1 MTSHA
6 TEALLE
12 DLLHRALLATD
23 TGGRW
28 ATRSDDM
35 WCRVTPLDG
44 EQRPQGWKLHVSATA
59 ASAPAVLLK
68 SLEVLLPDASGFK
81 FARSLERVGALNSR
95 ATPRGSSGKFLT
107 VYPRSDADAA
117 RLAAELHRATAGLAG
132 PRILSDQ
139 QYAADSLVH
148 YRYGAFV
155 GRRRLSD
162 DGLLVWYFED
172 PDGNPVEDRRT
183 GRYTPPEWAVSPF
196 PAPAH
201 VPSPAPAPTAAA
213 PRPVVVGGRFSVREA
228 IRHTNKGGVYRGSDV
243 RTGAPVVIKETR
255 PHVEADASGSD
266 VRDWLRAE
274 ARTLEKLRGSGL
286 APEPLALFEHGGHLF
301 LAQEEVPGVP
311 LRTWVAERFR
321 DLGGERYGA
330 EATAQVARLVDLV
343 AAAHEHGCVLRDFTP
358 GNVMVRPDGELRL
371 IDLELAVLADDAAL
385 PTRVGTPGFSAPE
398 RLLDA
403 PVSPTADYYSLGAT
417 VCFVLAGKVPN
428 LLPEE
433 PQHRPAEER
442 LAEWLDASLVSVR
455 LPEGIRE
462 SILGLM
468 RDDPNARW
476 DPGRAREALGLTDGG
491 KTAGVSPV
499 GGPAAARSTAGG
511 PTAARSGAG
520 GKQAGGPTAAP
531 SNTDGPT
538 ASGPTATPSTTNG
551 SAAGRSTAGGPTA
564 ARSTAG
570 GQQASEPTATR
581 STIGGSAAGRATSGG
596 PTADGSTADRSTAN
610 GSTADGSTANRSTS
624 DGPTAGGPT
633 AGGPGAAGSTAGGPT
648 AAELPAVVPTARP
661 SRPSSAGSAAPPAA
675 CAAPL
680 DPPTTNVPPTPLSPP
695 TTNAPSAALS
705 PPPACAP
712 ACGDAIGTA
721 VDGIVRHLV
730 DTMTP
735 GDDRR
740 LWPVSTLA
748 GESDPCSVQ
757 QGAAGVLAV
766 LTRYF
771 ELTGDPRLPGP
782 LAVAGRWI
790 AERTEPR
797 SARPGLHFGTGGTAW
812 ALYEAGRAVGDRAL
826 VDHALALAVAPQRP
840 TPSHD
845 ITHGTAGSGMAS
857 VHLWRRTGDPRLAA
871 LVGEAA
877 DRLAEAARREASGV
891 SWPVPAEAVA
901 EEAGKRYLGFAHGS
915 SGIGCFLLAAASV
928 TGSPVH
934 RELAVAAGEHLV
946 AHAVDVGGAA
956 QWPAQTGD
964 VPTAPYWCHGSAGI
978 GSFLVRL
985 WRATGDDR
993 FGSLAR
999 AAGRAVVERASRA
1012 ALTQCHGLAGNGDFL
1027 LDLAEA
1033 TGDPA
1038 HRARA
1043 GDLARLLLAERSL
1056 RGGHVVF
1063 PNEYGEVSTG
1073 WSDGSAGILAFLLR
1087 VRHTE
1092 PRHWMVQLP
1101 V

>member
-1 MTSHA
+1 MTRHA
-6 TEALLE
+6 TEAVTEAVLE
-12 DLLHRALLATD
+12 DLLHRALRATG
-23 TGGRW
+23 TGERW
-28 ATRSDDM
+28 TTESDDM
-35 WCRVTPLDG
+35 WCRLAPTSG
-44 EQRPQGWKLHVSATA
+44 ERRRQGWKLHLSATA
-59 ASAPAVLLK
+59 ASAPAVLAKALD
-68 SLEVLLPDASGFK
+68 VLLRDASGFK

-117 RLAAELHRATAGLAG
+117 RLAGELHRATAGLAG

-155 GRRRLSD
+155 GLRRLSE

-196 PAPAH
+196 PAPSA
-201 VPSPAPAPTAAA
+201 PPAPAPAA

-255 PHVEADASGSD
+255 PHVEADASGRD

-274 ARTLEKLRGSGL
+274 ARTLEKLRGTGL

-321 DLGGERYGA
+321 DAGAERYAA
-330 EATAQVARLVDLV
+330 EAAEQAVRLVELV
-343 AAAHEHGCVLRDFTP
+343 AAAHARGCVLRDLTP

-371 IDLELAVLADDAAL
+371 IDLELAVLDDDEAL

-398 RLLDA
+398 RLADA

-417 VCFVLAGKVPN
+417 LCFVLAGKVPN
-428 LLPEE
+428 LLAEE
-433 PQHRPAEER
+433 PADRPAEER
-442 LAEWLDASLVSVR
+442 LADWLDAAAVSVR
-455 LPEGIRE
+455 LPDGARE

-468 RDDPNARW
+468 RDDPARRW
-476 DPGRAREALGLTDGG
+476 DPARARRALGRTD
-491 KTAGVSPV
+491 AS
-499 GGPAAARSTAGG
+499 R
-511 PTAARSGAG
+511 RGA
-520 GKQAGGPTAAP
+520 P
-531 SNTDGPT
+531 
-538 ASGPTATPSTTNG
+538 G
-551 SAAGRSTAGGPTA
+551 SVPAGRV
-564 ARSTAG
+564 
-570 GQQASEPTATR
+570 
-581 STIGGSAAGRATSGG
+581 
-596 PTADGSTADRSTAN
+596 
-610 GSTADGSTANRSTS
+610 
-624 DGPTAGGPT
+624 
-633 AGGPGAAGSTAGGPT
+633 
-648 AAELPAVVPTARP
+648 AEE
-661 SRPSSAGSAAPPAA
+661 
-675 CAAPL
+675 
-680 DPPTTNVPPTPLSPP
+680 TT
-695 TTNAPSAALS
+695 
-705 PPPACAP
+705 
-712 ACGDAIGTA
+712 GTA
-721 VDGIVRHLV
+721 VAGIVRHLL

-735 GDDRR
+735 GDERR
-740 LWPVSTLA
+740 LWPVSTTA
-748 GESDPCSVQ
+748 GESDPCTVQ

-782 LAVAGRWI
+782 LAAAGRWI
-790 AERTEPR
+790 ADRTDPR
-797 SARPGLHFGTGGTAW
+797 SGRPGLHFGTRGTAW

-826 VDHALALAVAPQRP
+826 MDHALALALAPQEP

-845 ITHGTAGSGMAS
+845 ITHGTAGGGLAA
-857 VHLWRRTGDPRLAA
+857 VHLWRRTGDRRLAA
-871 LVGEAA
+871 LVADAA
-877 DRLAEAARREASGV
+877 DRLAAAARREAAGA

-901 EEAGKRYLGFAHGS
+901 AEAGKRYLGFAHGTA
-915 SGIGCFLLAAASV
+915 GIGCFLLAAASV
-928 TGSPVH
+928 TGRPED
-934 RELAVAAGEHLV
+934 RRLAVAAGELLV

-956 QWPAQTGD
+956 QWPAQAGD

-993 FGSLAR
+993 YGELAR
-999 AAGRAVVERASRA
+999 RAGRAVVERASRA

-1033 TGDPA
+1033 TGDPEP
-1038 HRARA
+1038 RARA
-1043 GDLARLLLAERSL
+1043 GELARLLVSEGSR

-1063 PNEYGEVSTG
+1063 PNEYGDVTTG

-1087 VRHTE
+1087 VRHPE
-1092 PRHWMVQLP
+1092 PRHWMVQQP

>member
-6 TEALLE
+6 TEGTRKADAGPEAETSLSAGPEAEIEAGPDAGPEAGVAADAGAGTGSGSELE
-12 DLLHRALLATD
+12 DVLRRAVRATG

-28 ATRSDDM
+28 TTESDDL
-35 WCRVTPLDG
+35 WCRVAPRSG
-44 EQRPQGWKLHVSATA
+44 SGRRQGWKLHVSATA
-59 ASAPAVLLK
+59 ASAPVVLAK
-68 SLEVLLPDASGFK
+68 ALEVLLRDGSGFK
-81 FARSLERVGALNSR
+81 FARSLERVSALNSR
-95 ATPRGSSGKFLT
+95 ATPRGSAGKFLT
-107 VYPRSDADAA
+107 VYPRSDEDAA
-117 RLAAELHRATAGLAG
+117 RLAQELHRATAGLAG

-139 QYAADSLVH
+139 PYAPNSLVH

-155 GRRRLSD
+155 GRQRLSD
-162 DGLLVWYFED
+162 AGLLVWYFED

-183 GRYTPPEWAVSPF
+183 GQYTPPEWAVSPF
-196 PAPAH
+196 PAT
-201 VPSPAPAPTAAA
+201 VPAA
-213 PRPVVVGGRFSVREA
+213 PRTTEAAARPVVLGGRFAVREA

-274 ARTLEKLRGSGL
+274 ARTLEKLTGTGL

-321 DLGGERYGA
+321 DAGGERYRA
-330 EATAQVARLVDLV
+330 EATEQVARLVELV
-343 AAAHEHGCVLRDFTP
+343 AAAHARGCVLRDLTP

-385 PTRVGTPGFSAPE
+385 PTRVGTPGFSPPE

-403 PVSPTADYYSLGAT
+403 PVSPTGDYYSLGAT

-428 LLPEE
+428 LLAEE
-433 PQHRPAEER
+433 PADRPAQER
-442 LAEWLDASLVSVR
+442 LADWLTACDASFR
-455 LPEGIRE
+455 LPDGMRE
-462 SILGLM
+462 LILGLM
-468 RDDPNARW
+468 RDDPAERW
-476 DPGRAREALGLTDGG
+476 SPDRARRFLRGEAP
-491 KTAGVSPV
+491 ARRSPA
-499 GGPAAARSTAGG
+499 PAAPA
-511 PTAARSGAG
+511 PVPCGAG
-520 GKQAGGPTAAP
+520 GADDPVDAAV
-531 SNTDGPT
+531 
-538 ASGPTATPSTTNG
+538 A
-551 SAAGRSTAGGPTA
+551 
-564 ARSTAG
+564 
-570 GQQASEPTATR
+570 
-581 STIGGSAAGRATSGG
+581 
-596 PTADGSTADRSTAN
+596 
-610 GSTADGSTANRSTS
+610 
-624 DGPTAGGPT
+624 
-633 AGGPGAAGSTAGGPT
+633 
-648 AAELPAVVPTARP
+648 
-661 SRPSSAGSAAPPAA
+661 
-675 CAAPL
+675 
-680 DPPTTNVPPTPLSPP
+680 
-695 TTNAPSAALS
+695 
-705 PPPACAP
+705 
-712 ACGDAIGTA
+712 
-721 VDGIVRHLV
+721 GIVRHLV

-735 GDDRR
+735 ADGRR
-740 LWPVSTLA
+740 LWPVSTTA
-748 GESDPCSVQ
+748 GETDPCTVQ

-771 ELTGDPRLPGP
+771 EVTGDPRLPEP
-782 LAVAGRWI
+782 IAAAGRWI
-790 AERTEPR
+790 AERAGTR
-797 SARPGLHFGTGGTAW
+797 STRPGLHFGGRGTAW
-812 ALYEAGRAVGDRAL
+812 ALYDAGRAVGDRAL
-826 VDHALALAVAPQRP
+826 TDHALALALAPQEP

-845 ITHGTAGSGMAS
+845 ITHGTAGSGLAA

-877 DRLAEAARREASGV
+877 DRLVAAARMEGAGA
-891 SWPVPAEAVA
+891 SWPVPAEAVPQ
-901 EEAGKRYLGFAHGS
+901 EAGKRYLGFAHGA

-928 TGSPVH
+928 TH
-934 RELAVAAGEHLV
+934 RPEHLAAAVAAGEELV

-956 QWPAQTGD
+956 QWPAQAGD
-964 VPTAPYWCHGSAGI
+964 VPTAAYWCHGSAGI

-993 FGSLAR
+993 FGDLAR
-999 AAGRAVVERASRA
+999 RAGRAVVERASRA

-1043 GDLARLLLAERSL
+1043 AELARLIVAERSL
-1056 RGGHVVF
+1056 RGRHVVF
-1063 PNEYGEVSTG
+1063 PNEYGDVTTG

-1092 PRHWMVQLP
+1092 PRHWMVQQP